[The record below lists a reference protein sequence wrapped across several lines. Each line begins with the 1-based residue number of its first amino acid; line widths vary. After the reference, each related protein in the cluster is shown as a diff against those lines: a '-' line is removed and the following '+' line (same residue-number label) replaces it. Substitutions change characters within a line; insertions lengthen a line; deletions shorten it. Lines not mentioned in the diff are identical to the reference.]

1 MHKTNNVK
9 DYLWK
14 KFNMLTVI
22 GDPLKQEWYHNKRVR
37 VRCDCWVE
45 KDMFLSPLI
54 NLRYESCSCKQ
65 YADMRINNKT
75 HWMSWWWKRKHSK
88 IYSTRYN
95 IKYRTTTKNTTIKN
109 RWYVWV
115 KCLRKTFDDFK
126 NDMYESLLEHIEK
139 YWEANTSID
148 RIDPYWDYSKENC
161 RWATIEVQSYNRK
174 ESYWA
179 EYNWIKMPIKK
190 ISEKVWIPYETMLYR
205 YKMWLDVLSIIRQYE
220 SWKKAS

>member
-22 GDPLKQEWYHNKRVR
+22 GEPLKQEWYHNKRVR

-65 YADMRINNKT
+65 YADMRINNRT
-75 HWMSWWWKRKHSK
+75 HWMSWWYRWKHTK
-88 IYSTRYN
+88 IYTTWYN
-95 IKYRTTTKNTTIKN
+95 IKRRMTNPSTREKCYIG
-109 RWYVWV
+109 V
-115 KCLRKTFDDFK
+115 KCLRKSFDEFK

-148 RIDPYWDYSKENC
+148 RIDPYWDYCKENC
-161 RWATIEVQSYNRK
+161 RWATIEVQSFNKKNSVYI
-174 ESYWA
+174 
-179 EYNWIKMPIKK
+179 EYLWVKYRAKDLSKIIK
-190 ISEKVWIPYETMLYR
+190 ISYKTLVNRYRSYEKWLLN
-205 YKMWLDVLSIIRQYE
+205 YKDITKII
-220 SWKKAS
+220 